1 MKRFL
6 LILLVLVSFPTL
18 AQESIINV
26 FLGSRDVPVSIY
38 AGPVGNEPITQ
49 ICEST
54 ETDRWNS
61 ILIKGKSAH
70 RFNVD
75 IYTQEDKYIPDVW
88 IDRSECAVYANFWYD
103 WDKWCLYDSPD
114 IGYPCAS
121 FDTANLEY
129 DVSFLYILDYVVI
142 NSYTTWFNVGFM
154 YKGKYY
160 EGWTKDVCRDINHS
174 CH

>member
-1 MKRFL
+1 MKKTANEKISINPPCINIISYTSPGIYNQC
-6 LILLVLVSFPTL
+6 ILRLKRCSC
-18 AQESIINV
+18 QH
-26 FLGSRDVPVSIY
+26 Y

-88 IDRSECAVYANFWYD
+88 IDRSECAVYVNFWHD

-114 IGYPCAS
+114 IFYKSIGYTFC
-121 FDTANLEY
+121 N
-129 DVSFLYILDYVVI
+129 
-142 NSYTTWFNVGFM
+142 
-154 YKGKYY
+154 
-160 EGWTKDVCRDINHS
+160 
-174 CH
+174 

>member
-6 LILLVLVSFPTL
+6 LILLVLISFHTL

-103 WDKWCLYDSPD
+103 WDKWYLYDSPD

>member
-6 LILLVLVSFPTL
+6 LILLVLISFPTL
-18 AQESIINV
+18 AQDSIINV

-38 AGPVGNEPITQ
+38 AGTIGNEPITQ

-88 IDRSECAVYANFWYD
+88 IDRSECAVYVNFWHD

-121 FDTANLEY
+121 LDTANLEY
-129 DVSFLYILDYVVI
+129 DVSFLYLLDYVVI
-142 NSYTTWFNVGFM
+142 NSKTWFNVGFM